1 MSALDSISS
10 VMDDFKA
17 IKSQLEA
24 LCAKRE
30 YCVADIRRKA
40 LERLEGDREKADEL
54 VAALVADKFVDD
66 SRYASA
72 FAREKASLQGWGP
85 IKIRFQLRAKGISD
99 SVISAALE
107 EIDAD
112 KASARLQKLLENKWH
127 SLQDDPQGRL
137 KLFKFALTRG
147 YEYEEI
153 DPIVRIITSPK

>member
-1 MSALDSISS
+1 
-10 VMDDFKA
+10 MDDIKA
-17 IKSQLEA
+17 VKSQLEA

-66 SRYASA
+66 ARYASA

-99 SVISAALE
+99 AVISGALE

-112 KASARLQKLLENKWH
+112 KASARLQKLLENKWN
-127 SLQDDPQGRL
+127 SLRDDPQGRL

-153 DPIVRIITSPK
+153 DPLVRQITSPK